1 MASTIIVIFF
11 FSFIG
16 FFSCAIIAGAATF
29 FFIIR
34 RKQKRTEEKKTGI
47 VRADEHLKIKE
58 SIIKGPHGSEAMTI
72 SVDDDVH
79 FEEMAKKSE
88 KKTVQVSGRKP
99 LDLEEGVSSVS
110 KH

>member
-1 MASTIIVIFF
+1 MASPVIVIVF

-16 FFSCAIIAGAATF
+16 FFSCAIIAAATF

-58 SIIKGPHGSEAMTI
+58 SIIKGPRGLEAMTI

-99 LDLEEGVSSVS
+99 QDLEEGVPSVS